1 MAYKK
6 KVLIIGATSGIGKK
20 LSENLLKEGYE
31 VFGTGRNLNEK
42 SVIDGVKGI
51 EIDVLNFDESIFE
64 NLGDYLDALIYC
76 PGNINLKPFNRTKD
90 EDFINDFSLNVIGA
104 TNIIKSVLSKLK
116 KGNDASIVMFST
128 VAVQTGMTFHAVTA
142 TVKAAV
148 EGLTKSLAAEFAPT
162 IRVNCIAP
170 SLTETPLAEM
180 LLNNEKKKESAEQ
193 RHPLKKIGSPQD
205 LADIA
210 EFLLSDKSKWIT
222 GQIIHVDGGMS
233 TLR

>member
-1 MAYKK
+1 MSSKK
-6 KVLIIGATSGIGKK
+6 TVLIIGATSGIGKQ
-20 LSENLLKEGYE
+20 LSENLVEEGYE

-42 SVIDGVKGI
+42 PLASGVKGI
-51 EIDVLNFDESIFE
+51 EMDVLYFNENTFE
-64 NLGDYLDALIYC
+64 NIDSLDALVYC

-90 EDFINDFSLNVIGA
+90 DDFINDFKLNVIGA
-104 TNIIKSVLSKLK
+104 TNVIKSVLAKLK
-116 KGNDASIVMFST
+116 KGNDPSIVMYST

-142 TVKAAV
+142 SVKAAV

-180 LLNNEKKKESAEQ
+180 LLNNEKKRESAEQ
-193 RHPLKKIGSPQD
+193 RHPLKKVGTPND
-205 LADIA
+205 LANITA
-210 EFLLSDKSKWIT
+210 FLLSDKSKWIT
-222 GQIIHVDGGMS
+222 GQIIHIDGGMS